1 MPKTDTMMVKKKL
14 KKFNTKNIY
23 NDGKKK
29 KVRKEIEQRLLKEV
43 REAILLNCS
52 QMILN
57 ASFVA

>member
-29 KVRKEIEQRLLKEV
+29 KSEEGNWTKATKGGKGSHT
-43 REAILLNCS
+43 A
-52 QMILN
+52 
-57 ASFVA
+57 